1 MTATSKIQ
9 PAYRDMI
16 SLRRH
21 LAALAGLPETEAPVL
36 SVFLDLRRPMDSL
49 RSSFQMWAS
58 GVRGAVPKGARG
70 AFDAARAE
78 MGVVFSQ
85 EWPESVRSVAA
96 YVRTGDAPLL
106 LVMPFHATMETHF
119 QVSGTPAIFPL
130 VQLKDRFHRFVAVIC
145 TEESSRIFEITL
157 GSITE
162 QILATKAE
170 PQRRVGREWTREHY
184 HQRKRENDRRF
195 VKEQIEIIQNLMARR
210 GHNHLILAGHP
221 RCVAALRG
229 ELPKELEG
237 RVADTVFQA
246 PNGQDCSLVLEQ
258 AVAAFIEAEEHESR
272 GVVERLH
279 QEICR
284 GGLAVV
290 GVERVREVMRM
301 GAASELV
308 ISENLAIA
316 DREELVRLATSLDLA
331 VEVCENDEV
340 LDDHGGVGC
349 LLRYR
354 VDYPGLQVGDG
365 EG

>member
-1 MTATSKIQ
+1 
-9 PAYRDMI
+9 
-16 SLRRH
+16 
-21 LAALAGLPETEAPVL
+21 
-36 SVFLDLRRPMDSL
+36 
-49 RSSFQMWAS
+49 
-58 GVRGAVPKGARG
+58 
-70 AFDAARAE
+70 
-78 MGVVFSQ
+78 
-85 EWPESVRSVAA
+85 
-96 YVRTGDAPLL
+96 
-106 LVMPFHATMETHF
+106 
-119 QVSGTPAIFPL
+119 
-130 VQLKDRFHRFVAVIC
+130 
-145 TEESSRIFEITL
+145 
-157 GSITE
+157 
-162 QILATKAE
+162 
-170 PQRRVGREWTREHY
+170 
-184 HQRKRENDRRF
+184 
-195 VKEQIEIIQNLMARR
+195 
-210 GHNHLILAGHP
+210 
-221 RCVAALRG
+221 LRG

-290 GVERVREVMRM
+290 GVDRVREVMRM

-308 ISENLAIA
+308 ISENLAIV

-354 VDYPGLQVGDG
+354 VDYPGSQVGDG